1 MANAISTHR
10 PSQED
15 YDMLDA
21 LERALSE
28 IDSALE
34 DRDLE
39 EVLLAIETEI
49 GYTTRSKVESIKSL
63 AKRYNARILISD
75 RELEDIIEAEKGR
88 GWLFR
93 VANRVAVEH
102 NGQRKRLLDVI
113 REQAIKMKKAK
124 KSKKVAEEVDDMLD
138 IEARVKTPEEKIERY
153 KTIASERGAR
163 LITSED
169 EIKRIIKEALEK
181 YKDKR
186 KAEGYIR
193 KNIMIEYQGQK
204 MTLAELIAM
213 NRKKPELSKEAL
225 EERKRSVYIK
235 PHRGA
240 KWYKYTLESKLKGG
254 RIEELDKKDREIL
267 GRIFYEVIRELYPYA
282 SSSATITRM
291 LASGAGA
298 KLAITNYPK
307 LYSSRRAFSDILKAL
322 VKSGYFD
329 DKSDGWKALAVIF
342 RVRVKKGDEEN
353 KVNFVKRLNEKLEK
367 TAQKLNDKFEKEEI
381 KIRVEA
387 PKIDANYSISKI
399 YEEVIKFYQKV
410 REALI
415 EAGKLQKPE
424 RGKLTETAKQELERY
439 RRKRLKEYL
448 DKRKSLLG
456 QPPGEPK
463 GRSIRIEDVKRRV
476 RKVAEGIEEIEE
488 LGDIEDFIEEE
499 IAEYEREVGAE
510 FLEVS
515 QPVSFTQ
522 SLVNGLVI
530 GFVSIGTLWATSK
543 ISDFIANWI
552 SKWLKADERY
562 IKAFGDIGAGI
573 LILNSPNIWR
583 AFMKDEM
590 PIQGKVAALVVGWG
604 SIANGITLAIRN
616 ERLIKVSEMVDSAIE
631 GIGRFITN
639 AITQKPEENET
650 SKLQN
655 ITQTTDDWRISTNED
670 IETGTEE
677 IYGLDLLPTKADTTE
692 ADTEYVEYNFEVEN

>member
-1 MANAISTHR
+1 
-10 PSQED
+10 
-15 YDMLDA
+15 
-21 LERALSE
+21 
-28 IDSALE
+28 
-34 DRDLE
+34 
-39 EVLLAIETEI
+39 
-49 GYTTRSKVESIKSL
+49 
-63 AKRYNARILISD
+63 
-75 RELEDIIEAEKGR
+75 
-88 GWLFR
+88 LFR

-138 IEARVKTPEEKIERY
+138 IEAKIAPPEQTLEKVKENARKYGAKILTP
-153 KTIASERGAR
+153 
-163 LITSED
+163 ED
-169 EIKRIIKEALEK
+169 EILKLAEK
-181 YKDKR
+181 YKGERGRWGKIIG
-186 KAEGYIR
+186 KV
-193 KNIMIEYQGQK
+193 MVEYQGQK

-213 NRKKPELSKEAL
+213 NRKKPKLSET
-225 EERKRSVYIK
+225 ERKKRAERLK
-235 PHRGA
+235 KAREEGAGKRGFYV
-240 KWYKYTLESKLKGG
+240 KLGKGEPWHLYRLQSKLERGK
-254 RIEELDKKDREIL
+254 IVSLSPEDKKVLGPIFWEI
-267 GRIFYEVIRELYPYA
+267 INELYPYA
-282 SSSATITRM
+282 TSSATITRM
-291 LASGAGA
+291 LSSGAGA
-298 KLAITNYPK
+298 KFAITNYPR
-307 LYSSRRAFSDILKAL
+307 LYSSKKAFSDTLKAL
-322 VKSGYFD
+322 TLAGAFD
-329 DKSDGWKALAVIF
+329 DKPDGWKAVAVIF
-342 RVRVKKGDEEN
+342 RLKANSQKELID
-353 KVNFVKRLNEKLEK
+353 
-367 TAQKLNDKFEKEEI
+367 KLNNRMATIEEKYGIRRPEISEKDKPSQLLLKLS
-381 KIRVEA
+381 
-387 PKIDANYSISKI
+387 N
-399 YEEVIKFYQKV
+399 FYREY
-410 REALI
+410 REALLKQGKKLI
-415 EAGKLQKPE
+415 KEGDKLSEEHRAIQYREARE
-424 RGKLTETAKQELERY
+424 RLSKIT
-439 RRKRLKEYL
+439 
-448 DKRKSLLG
+448 
-456 QPPGEPK
+456 PPGEVK
-463 GRSIRIEDVKRRV
+463 GRRV
-476 RKVAEGIEEIEE
+476 KVAEEIEE

>member
-10 PSQED
+10 PSKED

-39 EVLLAIETEI
+39 EVLLSIEERV
-49 GYTTRSKVESIKSL
+49 GYTARSKVESIKNL
-63 AKRYNARILISD
+63 AKRYNARLLISD

-93 VANRVAVEH
+93 VANRIVVEH

-124 KSKKVAEEVDDMLD
+124 KSRKVAEEVEDMPS
-138 IEARVKTPEEKIERY
+138 IEAKIAPPEQTLERVKENARKYGAKILTPE
-153 KTIASERGAR
+153 SEILKLA
-163 LITSED
+163 
-169 EIKRIIKEALEK
+169 EK
-181 YKDKR
+181 YKGKR
-186 KAEGYIR
+186 GRWGKIIG
-193 KNIMIEYQGQK
+193 KVMVEYQGQK
-204 MTLAELIAM
+204 MTLAELINM
-213 NRKKPELSKEAL
+213 HRKKPKLSETEKKRRAERL
-225 EERKRSVYIK
+225 KKVREEGAGKRSTYIK
-235 PHRGA
+235 LGKGSP
-240 KWYKYTLESKLKGG
+240 WYKYTLKSKLERGK
-254 RIEELDKKDREIL
+254 IVSLSPEDKKVLGPIFWEI
-267 GRIFYEVIRELYPYA
+267 IKELYPYA
-282 SSSATITRM
+282 TSSSTITRM
-291 LASGAGA
+291 LSSGAGA
-298 KLAITNYPK
+298 KFAITNYPR
-307 LYSSRRAFSDILKAL
+307 LYSSKKAFSDTLKAL
-322 VKSGYFD
+322 TLGGAFD
-329 DKSDGWKALAVIF
+329 NEPDGWKAVAVIF
-342 RVRVKKGDEEN
+342 RLKAKNQKELIEKLNNRMATIEERYGIRKPEISEKDKPSQLLLKVSNFYREYRKELLEQGKELIKKGDELPEEHRAIQYR
-353 KVNFVKRLNEKLEK
+353 KARERLS
-367 TAQKLNDKFEKEEI
+367 EI
-381 KIRVEA
+381 
-387 PKIDANYSISKI
+387 
-399 YEEVIKFYQKV
+399 
-410 REALI
+410 
-415 EAGKLQKPE
+415 
-424 RGKLTETAKQELERY
+424 T
-439 RRKRLKEYL
+439 
-448 DKRKSLLG
+448 
-456 QPPGEPK
+456 PPGEVK
-463 GRSIRIEDVKRRV
+463 GRRV
-476 RKVAEGIEEIEE
+476 KVAEEIEE
-488 LGDIEDFIEEE
+488 LGDIEEE

-515 QPVSFTQ
+515 QPVTFTQ
-522 SLVNGLVI
+522 SLMNGLVI

-543 ISDFIANWI
+543 ISDFLANWI
-552 SKWLKADERY
+552 GRWLKADERY
-562 IKAFGDIGAGI
+562 IKALGDIGAGI

-655 ITQTTDDWRISTNED
+655 IIQTTDDWKVSTDESIDTN
-670 IETGTEE
+670 TEE